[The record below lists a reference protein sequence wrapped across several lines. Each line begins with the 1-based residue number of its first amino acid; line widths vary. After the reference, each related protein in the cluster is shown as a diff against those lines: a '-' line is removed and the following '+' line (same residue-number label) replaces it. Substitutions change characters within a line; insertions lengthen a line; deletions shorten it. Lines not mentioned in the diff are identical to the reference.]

1 MIEGNLDVYSKSN
14 QCIHIMPHIYH
25 HQTDTRVAQSNVLL
39 PRPAQLL
46 ATLGTSHSS
55 ALPLRAG
62 CRGGP
67 SLESVGPP
75 KVSPVELSSQ
85 PRGVSA
91 RSAWGLIATGG
102 ILRASTSTGPPIG
115 CCCLCFVYYAY
126 REKLE
131 IRKKKKKDRPHH
143 HS

>member
-1 MIEGNLDVYSKSN
+1 MIEGNLDIYSKSN

-25 HQTDTRVAQSNVLL
+25 QQTDPHVAQSNVIF

-46 ATLGTSHSS
+46 ATLGTS
-55 ALPLRAG
+55 PLFSTPIA
-62 CRGGP
+62 RGMSWGP
-67 SLESVGPP
+67 KLESVGPP

-115 CCCLCFVYYAY
+115 CCCLCCV
-126 REKLE
+126 
-131 IRKKKKKDRPHH
+131 
-143 HS
+143 